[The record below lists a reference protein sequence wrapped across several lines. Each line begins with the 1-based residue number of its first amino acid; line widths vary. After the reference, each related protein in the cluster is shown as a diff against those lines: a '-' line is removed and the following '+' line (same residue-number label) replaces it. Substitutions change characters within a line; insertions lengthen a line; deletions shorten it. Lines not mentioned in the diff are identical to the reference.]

1 MGATDQSI
9 DRLSRDEIQ
18 CLFENFSDADWV
30 RAKKSARILVR
41 GLVGISWEDILQE
54 SITKLLSGERSLPRH
69 VIPMIALQNIM
80 HSETS
85 NYRKSFRSS
94 GIDAKVVVTEEE
106 LLGSQTVM
114 PINQISPERIVAASD
129 ELNHIYDVLEN
140 DPELQMVAMAWADG
154 LRGAEAAD
162 AAGLDVQSYDAA
174 RKRLGRKLDA
184 LAVEGKRS

>member
-18 CLFENFSDADWV
+18 CLFENLSDADWV
-30 RAKKSARILVR
+30 RAEKSARFLVR

-69 VIPMIALQNIM
+69 VTPMISLQNIM
-80 HSETS
+80 HSEAS
-85 NYRKSFRSS
+85 NYRKSFRNS

-106 LLGSQTVM
+106 LPGSQTVM

-154 LRGAEAAD
+154 IRGAEAAD
-162 AAGLDVQSYDAA
+162 AAGLDAQSYDAA
-174 RKRLGRKLDA
+174 RKRLSRKLDA
-184 LAVEGKRS
+184 LAVEGK

>member
-30 RAKKSARILVR
+30 RAEKSARILVR

-80 HSETS
+80 HSEAS

-106 LLGSQTVM
+106 LPGSQTVM

-162 AAGLDVQSYDAA
+162 AAGLDAQSYDAA